1 MDTTRRDFLGKV
13 AINAAV
19 FGAMPLSLD
28 LSSLSATTLSPQQGE
43 KWDVTWVNRLT
54 GKHKALFDV
63 PEVESG
69 YGVWRATIWQRQYQ
83 DVLGIAP
90 KELSAAVVLRHAGQ
104 RFRIVWSAGDEVR
117 RVQAWT
123 GTDWTPANSQE
134 IQARFLTFK
143 DSIEILD
150 EALGE
155 LVRMFAEKIAAQSPA
170 ARERLGGELTS
181 IRDTANALLEG
192 VHRLEKLIVQAG
204 EAPRPRGG
212 GAAGAPTARRSA
224 RIAGDS
230 GSRRCTRRRV
240 VARVGRHLGW

>member
-90 KELSAAVVLRHAGQ
+90 KELSAAVVLRHNG
-104 RFRIVWSAGDEVR
+104 IVLAMQQAFWDKYGIGKAKNVLHPATQQPTTKNPVLLSSADGEV
-117 RVQAWT
+117 
-123 GTDWTPANSQE
+123 PAQYDAMALDKFM
-134 IQARFLTFK
+134 ARGGV
-143 DSIEILD
+143 
-150 EALGE
+150 ALACNLALQDCVE
-155 LVRMFAEKIAAQSPA
+155 LIKSK
-170 ARERLGGELTS
+170 
-181 IRDTANALLEG
+181 EG
-192 VHRLEKLIVQAG
+192 VNEADARKQAIAYMVPG
-204 EAPRPRGG
+204 VILQPSGVFAAIRAQE
-212 GAAGAPTARRSA
+212 AGATYLRAS
-224 RIAGDS
+224 
-230 GSRRCTRRRV
+230 
-240 VARVGRHLGW
+240 